1 MVLVGLV
8 IEAIFF
14 LILGLLFLL
23 KPNWYLKLV
32 KWQIERILKAK
43 LVTTKETE
51 KRIKLITLLLS
62 LLFLAIGFFILYFYL
77 ILRKV

>member
-8 IEAIFF
+8 IEGIFF

-23 KPNWYLKLV
+23 KPSWYLKLA

-51 KRIKLITLLLS
+51 KRIRLITLLLS
-62 LLFLAIGFFILYFYL
+62 LLFLAIGLFILYFHL
-77 ILRKV
+77 ILGKV

>member
-23 KPNWYLKLV
+23 KPNWYLKLA

-62 LLFLAIGFFILYFYL
+62 LLFLAIGFFILYL
-77 ILRKV
+77 S

>member
-23 KPNWYLKLV
+23 RPNWYLKLV

-62 LLFLAIGFFILYFYL
+62 LLFLAIGFFILYFHL
-77 ILRKV
+77 ILGKV